1 MKLMRADDPRA
12 VRIRRQQQAKRTV
25 TAPGEEFKDEWS
37 DYDRLLKGTST
48 VNGVFQ
54 ENTYDIGRI
63 RDGNGAAAIEGL
75 IGHITSNSY
84 RYDEWGVRFD
94 GSGTGSMESFEG
106 RVGGLPVSD
115 DTADSGMFSVGH
127 RNCAGG
133 VLGRFISRDPIGH
146 SGGLNLYAYPT
157 NPVRFIDPSGLEPIW
172 YGCSDGV
179 KGGLERKFMK
189 EAMEDSGQDLMNA
202 ALLGPISSDQF
213 LNGLNHTGNLF
224 MFYGHNYQSQGGI
237 LFTDGKKPLAPFLQ
251 GRPGNKKLPRIT
263 LMIGCNTSHDAPS
276 LSKDGRRFYLG
287 FDSTINGTV
296 GASFANGVFES
307 LISGNTVNQAI
318 KDGISRAKSDLGP
331 KLEARRQ
338 DTTVEALVQEH
349 LVTQMVLKGNRNLRL

>member
-1 MKLMRADDPRA
+1 MNTIMTGSTNSPSFLSVSTTWRRVWCELMKLIRADDPRA

-94 GSGTGSMESFEG
+94 GSGTGSVESFEG

-127 RNCAGG
+127 RNYAAG
-133 VLGRFISRDPIGH
+133 VLGR
-146 SGGLNLYAYPT
+146 
-157 NPVRFIDPSGLEPIW
+157 
-172 YGCSDGV
+172 
-179 KGGLERKFMK
+179 
-189 EAMEDSGQDLMNA
+189 
-202 ALLGPISSDQF
+202 
-213 LNGLNHTGNLF
+213 
-224 MFYGHNYQSQGGI
+224 
-237 LFTDGKKPLAPFLQ
+237 
-251 GRPGNKKLPRIT
+251 
-263 LMIGCNTSHDAPS
+263 
-276 LSKDGRRFYLG
+276 
-287 FDSTINGTV
+287 
-296 GASFANGVFES
+296 
-307 LISGNTVNQAI
+307 
-318 KDGISRAKSDLGP
+318 
-331 KLEARRQ
+331 
-338 DTTVEALVQEH
+338 
-349 LVTQMVLKGNRNLRL
+349 